1 MEDNER
7 QNIICEYERIELG
20 PQEFP
25 LKMGN
30 LSRWAVTKDPAT
42 GDVLCKLTST
52 DTVVRIP
59 KSEVDLSKSSCVITG
74 GRRRRRRRTRRS
86 RGSKKRRG
94 TRRRSRRSRRHR

>member
-7 QNIICEYERIELG
+7 QLIICAYDRITSD
-20 PQEFP
+20 P
-25 LKMGN
+25 LSMGN
-30 LSRWAVTKDPAT
+30 LARWAVTKDPAT
-42 GDVLCKLTST
+42 GDLVCRLTSTT

-59 KSEVDLSKSSCVITG
+59 KSEVDLSKPSCVIAG

-94 TRRRSRRSRRHR
+94 TRRRHRRSRRHR

>member
-1 MEDNER
+1 MDAIDRNE
-7 QNIICEYERIELG
+7 IICAYERIGLD

-30 LSRWAVTKDPAT
+30 LSRWAVTKDPVT

-59 KSEVDLSKSSCVITG
+59 KSEVDLSKSSCVISG

-86 RGSKKRRG
+86 RGSKKRSS
-94 TRRRSRRSRRHR
+94 RRHRRSRRHR